1 MLLIVAA
8 LGPPN
13 EPHEK
18 FIVREISIRSED
30 MELEE
35 ALTRWK

>member
-1 MLLIVAA
+1 MLLLIVAA

-18 FIVREISIRSED
+18 FIVREISTRSED
-30 MELEE
+30 IGLEE
-35 ALTRWK
+35 ALTR